1 MNLISLSKLSTK
13 KFHHNKCKK
22 FCAFVP
28 LCLSSLH
35 FVRSALDGFF
45 VSTTDSFKDKPSI
58 MFTKEIFS
66 CSALT
71 TATLRLSG
79 EICCTASLL
88 RCSSSRFLN
97 TKKSRQIWSWLTGLS
112 EMHRLESRNPGGKI
126 MWRVCF

>member
-1 MNLISLSKLSTK
+1 MAKNKSNYALKTFNK
-13 KFHHNKCKK
+13 KFHHNKCET

-45 VSTTDSFKDKPSI
+45 ASTTDSFKDKPSI

-71 TATLRLSG
+71 TETLRLSG

-88 RCSSSRFLN
+88 RSSSSRFLS
-97 TKKSRQIWSWLTGLS
+97 TKESHQI
-112 EMHRLESRNPGGKI
+112 
-126 MWRVCF
+126 